1 MLNRMIDSETLIP
14 VGKITGTHGIRGLL
28 KIYSFSGNIESLQAC
43 DFVTIKSSQ
52 GSLSRLKLKSIA
64 ATAGKLIIGFEGI
77 GDIDQAK
84 LHVGSEICLLRSQ
97 LPEPVNDEYYWCD
110 LIGLKVI
117 TIEGRE
123 LGVIEDIFEA
133 GSSDIYVVRSMEQEY
148 LIPAIADVICSVDL
162 KNGRM
167 LVSPLE
173 GLLDL

>member
-1 MLNRMIDSETLIP
+1 MLDSETLIP

-43 DFVTIKSSQ
+43 DSVTIKSHEGIISK
-52 GSLSRLKLKSIA
+52 LKLKSIA
-64 ATAGKLIIGFEGI
+64 TSAGKLVIGFMGLD
-77 GDIDQAK
+77 DIDQAQTY
-84 LHVGSEICLLRSQ
+84 VGSELCLLRSQ
-97 LPEPVNDEYYWCD
+97 LPEPEDDEYYWCD
-110 LIGLKVI
+110 LIGLRVA
-117 TIEGRE
+117 TIEGVD

-133 GSSDIYVVRSMEQEY
+133 GSSDIYVVRGMEREY
-148 LIPAIADVICSVDL
+148 LIPAIADVITSVDL